1 MICTIIY
8 IRTQY
13 LYTNGGK
20 FIINLFRMFA
30 LHVLL
35 YCANSSGS
43 LQTSSLS
50 AVADGRR
57 GIGPDSL
64 NGTRFIVD
72 SLFRTS
78 KNGYTTQRRIWSFKL
93 FVCIHT
99 VGVEDRPVRH
109 SGIVCSFSE

>member
-64 NGTRFIVD
+64 NGTNLLSIRYFEHQRTDIPHNGGYGASN
-72 SLFRTS
+72 SLFVFIR
-78 KNGYTTQRRIWSFKL
+78 L
-93 FVCIHT
+93 
-99 VGVEDRPVRH
+99 E
-109 SGIVCSFSE
+109 